1 MDRESI
7 ILLNFRIKVFSI
19 IINLIRMVLSIIVMA
34 KNMKE
39 ILKKVGNLGR
49 VYIPGQMAHIMK
61 DSIKTILKMGK
72 ADIRMLMILFGR
84 ASG

>member
-7 ILLNFRIKVFSI
+7 ILLNFRIKVFST
-19 IINLIRMVLSIIVMA
+19 IINLIRMVLSIIVMV

-39 ILKKVGNLGR
+39 ILKKVENLER
-49 VYIPGQMAHIMK
+49 VCIPGQMAHIMK